1 MEVFAAGVGPNP
13 EFHGTKDLSCSV
25 APQVD
30 RVSTRPR
37 VAMAIWHIK
46 HREFL
51 PSKNMRCGVKNLAGP
66 LLRVNQDTLQKPQLN
81 IPGMNTTM
89 VSSLEG
95 RESQIAQDISR
106 LFVTRSLWKT
116 VDLAEWHR
124 KQCQAKYDAENAAYS
139 PPPQCFTL
147 HHPTHRVRIKSNRRE
162 EKNCS
167 KWESCLAKRTVG
179 HFN

>member
-1 MEVFAAGVGPNP
+1 V
-13 EFHGTKDLSCSV
+13 
-25 APQVD
+25 
-30 RVSTRPR
+30 
-37 VAMAIWHIK
+37 
-46 HREFL
+46 
-51 PSKNMRCGVKNLAGP
+51 CGGNLAGP

-89 VSSLEG
+89 VSSLEC

-124 KQCQAKYDAENAAYS
+124 KQCQAKYNAENAAYS

-147 HHPTHRVRIKSNRRE
+147 HHPTESTLKDIKSNRRE
-162 EKNCS
+162 GKNCS